1 MFVRREES
9 TRGHVLV
16 VMLAYL
22 IVRWLQKA
30 WADIDLTVEEALDHL
45 KKLSA
50 VEVSVKGGDACLRL
64 PEPLVPKTNGE
75 GRNSFAESPASKQGK
90 CKHAEKAALT
100 KENVLILIVKYLQK
114 SPFSERNIRFR
125 RKRGNTILIS

>member
-1 MFVRREES
+1 
-9 TRGHVLV
+9 
-16 VMLAYL
+16 MLAY

-64 PEPLVPKTNGE
+64 PEPGDLSMG
-75 GRNSFAESPASKQGK
+75 G
-90 CKHAEKAALT
+90 
-100 KENVLILIVKYLQK
+100 
-114 SPFSERNIRFR
+114 
-125 RKRGNTILIS
+125 